1 MRKEKKVT
9 WSIKEGLRIIVIEIK
24 ERKYIKIKY
33 SNLYEMIDIQAR
45 NAFNARTVTTLIINY
60 SYGFN

>member
-1 MRKEKKVT
+1 M
-9 WSIKEGLRIIVIEIK
+9 IDIEIK

-45 NAFNARTVTTLIINY
+45 NSFNAITVTILIINY
-60 SYGFN
+60 SHGFN